1 MPRAARRMRAGGPGW
16 ASALTKKNGGQEIR
30 TGRINAALRNQPKPG
45 AMRCYQHYPMANFMP
60 YGNIPKILTKN
71 HQLFDRNTPIV
82 TLYY

>member
-1 MPRAARRMRAGGPGW
+1 MPRAARRTRTGGPGR
-16 ASALTKKNGGQEIR
+16 ASALLKKWGQEIR
-30 TGRINAALRNQPKPG
+30 TGRINADLRNQPQPG